1 MAVNEGTMTKKQAVQ
16 MLKKMDRDHVKYYK
30 YYTGRQWGNSVH
42 YDLCINSASY
52 GIDGSVE
59 LIRKM
64 VQG

>member
-1 MAVNEGTMTKKQAVQ
+1 

-30 YYTGRQWGNSVH
+30 YYTGQQWGNSVH

-64 VQG
+64 VKG